1 MYTVHDHEPTDGTP
15 CLCGSPSVV
24 RLSDVP
30 LCLSCHGREMNLSDQ
45 EALKFLKDICKIPI
59 SDVASQH

>member
-24 RLSDVP
+24 NLSDVS
-30 LCLSCHGREMNLSDQ
+30 LCLLCYGREMNLSDQ
-45 EALKFLKDICKIPI
+45 EALEFLKDTCKIPLPNP
-59 SDVASQH
+59 AS